1 MKKLVLICLLFPFIS
16 RAQEDAGVFFQD
28 GSSWAAVQAKAKAEH
43 KYIFI
48 DCYTTWCG
56 PCKYMK
62 TKIFPTAEAG
72 AFFNAQF
79 VSVGVQLDSTKKD
92 NDTIRSWYADAH
104 AIGEKYHVRAYP
116 TFLILSPDG
125 KPLTRIVGGNEKAGE
140 FIGRVKEMM
149 LPEKQYYTLLQR
161 YEKGQRDTAFLYK
174 MAMASLDAYD
184 MTTTALVANDYL
196 AAQKD
201 LFTKENLQF
210 INLTMQSSRDKGFS
224 ALLHNPKK
232 ADAILGEGKAQQK
245 VMGIILKEEIYPV
258 MHGQGKTDWTVIQKR
273 VTAKYPKLADEVLL
287 KGKVIYYQNKND
299 WPNFQQQVVAYMK
312 KYGQHASLEEMNDFA
327 FTVFQHCEDMSCV
340 SEALDWSRRSIKDNP
355 NAAFYDTYANILY
368 KMGKKDEAITWE
380 QKGLDLAEQ
389 GEKTTYQQT
398 LDKMKKGEKTW
409 D

>member
-1 MKKLVLICLLFPFIS
+1 MKKLVLICLLFPFIT
-16 RAQEDAGVFFQD
+16 RAQEDAGVHFLD
-28 GSSWAAVQAKAKAEH
+28 GSSWAAVQAKAKAEN

-62 TKIFPTAEAG
+62 AKIFPTAEAG

-92 NDTIRSWYADAH
+92 NDTIRGWYADAQ

-116 TFLILSPDG
+116 TFLILSPEG
-125 KPLTRIVGGNEKAGE
+125 KPLTRVVGGNETAGQ
-140 FIGRVKEMM
+140 FIARVKEMM
-149 LPEKQYYTLLQR
+149 LPGKQYYTLLER
-161 YEKGQRDTAFLYK
+161 YEKGQRDTAFLRK

-184 MTTTALVANDYL
+184 MTTSSLVANDYL

-210 INLTMQSSRDKGFS
+210 IDLTLQSSRDKGFS
-224 ALLHNPKK
+224 VLLKDPKK
-232 ADAILGEGKAQQK
+232 ADAVMGEGMAEQK
-245 VMGIILKEEIYPV
+245 VIGIILKEEIYPA
-258 MHGQGKTDWTVIQKR
+258 MRGQGKADWTVIQKT
-273 VTAKYPKLADEVLL
+273 VTAKYPELADEVVL

-312 KYGQHASLEEMNDFA
+312 KYGQHASLDEMNDFA

-368 KMGKKDEAITWE
+368 KIGKKDEAIAWE
-380 QKGLDLAEQ
+380 QKGLDLARQE
-389 GEKTTYQQT
+389 EKTTYQQT

>member
-1 MKKLVLICLLFPFIS
+1 MKKLVFICFLLPFIS
-16 RAQEDAGVFFQD
+16 RAQEGAGVNFQD
-28 GSSWAAVQAKAKAEH
+28 ASSWAAVQAKAKAEN
-43 KYIFI
+43 KYIFV

-62 TKIFPTAEAG
+62 AKVFPTAEAG
-72 AFFNAQF
+72 AFFNPQYI
-79 VSVGVQLDSTKKD
+79 SVGVQLDSTKQD
-92 NDTIRSWYADAH
+92 NDFVRGWYADAH

-125 KPLTRIVGGNEKAGE
+125 KPLTRVVGGNETAGA
-140 FIGRVKEMM
+140 FITRVKEAM

-161 YEKGQRDTAFLYK
+161 YEKGERDTVFLHK
-174 MAMASLDAYD
+174 MVLAALDAYD
-184 MTTTALVANDYL
+184 MTTSARVANDYL
-196 AAQKD
+196 TAQKD

-210 INLTMQSSRDKGFS
+210 IDLTMQSSKDKGFS
-224 ALLHNPKK
+224 VFLQNSQK
-232 ADAILGEGKAQQK
+232 ADVILGEGKAEQK
-245 VMGIILKEEIYPV
+245 LMGIILREEIYPV
-258 MHGQGKTDWTVIQKR
+258 MHGQGKADWADIQKR
-273 VTAKYPKLADEVLL
+273 VTAKYPKLADEVVL
-287 KGKVIYYQNKND
+287 KGKVIYYQYRND

-368 KMGKKDEAITWE
+368 KMGKNDEAIAWE
-380 QKGLDLAEQ
+380 QKGLDLADQ